1 MLIFLDIDGVMVP
14 AKSWKRPEILKDG
27 FPDFSM
33 NSVSA
38 LNTILSKSVKL
49 ILTTSH
55 KSSYSINEWKFI
67 FKNRGIQLNQI
78 VSLEE
83 NSTGLSRKDELL
95 RWFNKNIV
103 SEPFVI
109 IDDDKSLNGLPDY
122 LKKHLLL
129 TSPIIGLNMDAI
141 PEINRI
147 LNLDFELV

>member
-27 FPDFSM
+27 FPEFSIG
-33 NSVSA
+33 SVSA
-38 LNTILSKSVKL
+38 LNLILSKSVKL

-67 FKNRGIQLNQI
+67 FKNRGIELTQI

-103 SEPFVI
+103 NEPFVI

-147 LNLDFELV
+147 LNLDSELV

>member
-27 FPDFSM
+27 FPDFSIS
-33 NSVSA
+33 SVSA
-38 LNTILSKSVKL
+38 LNLILSKSVAL

-55 KSSYSINEWKFI
+55 KSSYSINKWKLI
-67 FKNRGIQLNQI
+67 FKNRGIELTHI

-95 RWFNKNIV
+95 RWFIKNIV

-109 IDDDKSLNGLPDY
+109 IDDDKSLNGLPNY
-122 LKKHLLL
+122 LKRHLLL
-129 TSPIIGLNMDAI
+129 TSPIIGLNMDSI

-147 LNLDFELV
+147 LNMDFELV

>member
-33 NSVSA
+33 NSVSV

-67 FKNRGIQLNQI
+67 FKNRGIELTQI